1 MVTETVV
8 KEYLSNEMISS
19 GEKLTRLL
27 DKNKF
32 PVSASLWFFLTD
44 SNGWRIIIA
53 SPEVRTNGVR
63 AAYKR
68 VQQIISKSVSD
79 GPRIQLKDITLVG
92 PSDPLIS
99 LLKVALKTDKGISG
113 TRFSKNMINGVL
125 IEDAFIYRL
134 T

>member
-44 SNGWRIIIA
+44 SNSWRLIIA
-53 SPEVRTNGVR
+53 SNRVQKNGIRV
-63 AAYKR
+63 AYKR
-68 VQQIISKSVSD
+68 VQQIISKSVDD
-79 GPRIQLKDITLVG
+79 GARIQLKDITLVS
-92 PSDPLIS
+92 PTDTLIS
-99 LLKVALKTDKGISG
+99 ILKVALSTGDGISG
-113 TRFSKNMINGVL
+113 IRFSKNMINGTL
-125 IEDAFIYRL
+125 IEDTYIYRL